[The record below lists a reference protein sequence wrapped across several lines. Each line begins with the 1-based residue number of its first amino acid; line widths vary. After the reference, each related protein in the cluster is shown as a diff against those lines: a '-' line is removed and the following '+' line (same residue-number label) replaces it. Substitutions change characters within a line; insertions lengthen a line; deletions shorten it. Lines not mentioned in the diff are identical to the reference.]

1 MDAFV
6 PLLKTKRKPEK
17 DLPSLGKTMMDFV
30 IKKKRKKHS
39 TTKKL
44 TTNAEFIKMLR
55 VSRSTGFAEQ
65 VATKTQR
72 QRIQHVTSTVDTN
85 MLNYFNQQQV
95 AKLNKEGGILYLFL
109 GEQAP
114 LHENKITHWLHD
126 LTTDADYVGS
136 ILPAAAKAL
145 GYSGNGL
152 KHDKSNAV
160 EHLIRNRG
168 MIIDCLPLSLN
179 YTSALRA
186 SVTYA
191 NLMSQVSLRIRT
203 FLDKIGLLVSPKVRV
218 IWAYKKCGIVG
229 SQIFRR
235 SCLQLK
241 TLNKKELVLNTD
253 LDISSLGATKAGYP
267 HHSVM
272 KKALAMQRENGVVID

>member
-1 MDAFV
+1 
-6 PLLKTKRKPEK
+6 
-17 DLPSLGKTMMDFV
+17 MMDFV

-114 LHENKITHWLHD
+114 LHESELYTRLSCFVWSFSLCES
-126 LTTDADYVGS
+126 VS
-136 ILPAAAKAL
+136 F
-145 GYSGNGL
+145 
-152 KHDKSNAV
+152 
-160 EHLIRNRG
+160 
-168 MIIDCLPLSLN
+168 CLYRFCVVVSVSVFVSACVPLLQVNSL
-179 YTSALRA
+179 
-186 SVTYA
+186 
-191 NLMSQVSLRIRT
+191 
-203 FLDKIGLLVSPKVRV
+203 
-218 IWAYKKCGIVG
+218 
-229 SQIFRR
+229 
-235 SCLQLK
+235 
-241 TLNKKELVLNTD
+241 
-253 LDISSLGATKAGYP
+253 
-267 HHSVM
+267 
-272 KKALAMQRENGVVID
+272 